1 MTDESF
7 ITFTK
12 RYDIIHGYGYS
23 LGESSVASNLKPKY
37 EDSRT
42 KQNSYAAVQSY
53 NIEYRNTGMEH
64 KSKLVNKKET
74 IHCPIGAFEILLLL
88 LCVTII
94 SPYRSSTVVPLFIRS
109 YYPSEVSF
117 FLVRAHSPCDTVC
130 RCRLLT

>member
-37 EDSRT
+37 EDNRT

-74 IHCPIGAFEILLLL
+74 IHSPIGATGILLLL
-88 LCVTII
+88 LCVRII
-94 SPYRSSTVVPLFIRS
+94 SPSSSSTVVPLFIRS

-117 FLVRAHSPCDTVC
+117 FWCM
-130 RCRLLT
+130 LTPPVIQYVVVAS

>member
-12 RYDIIHGYGYS
+12 RYNNIHSYGYR
-23 LGESSVASNLKPKY
+23 LGVSSVASNLKPKY

-53 NIEYRNTGMEH
+53 NIEYRNTSMEH

-74 IHCPIGAFEILLLL
+74 IHCPIGAFEILHLLVL
-88 LCVTII
+88 M
-94 SPYRSSTVVPLFIRS
+94 
-109 YYPSEVSF
+109 
-117 FLVRAHSPCDTVC
+117 HN
-130 RCRLLT
+130 

>member
-7 ITFTK
+7 IPFTK
-12 RYDIIHGYGYS
+12 WYNIIHGYGYS

-64 KSKLVNKKET
+64 KSKLVNKIET

-88 LCVTII
+88 SCVRNI
-94 SPYRSSTVVPLFIRS
+94 SPSSCSTVVQLFIRS
-109 YYPSEVSF
+109 YYPSEVF
-117 FLVRAHSPCDTVC
+117 FFVACSLP
-130 RCRLLT
+130 L